1 MKRFSSA
8 LVVLLLVCGLA
19 GCKSGKE
26 HYSAEGTVV
35 AVHLGDRKIKI
46 AHEDIP
52 GYMPAMTMTFEVA
65 PDVPL
70 GDLSAGDRVRFGFDA
85 WPEHIRITEMKKI
98 GGGKAKNTKR

>member
-1 MKRFSSA
+1 MIF
-8 LVVLLLVCGLA
+8 LLLSGLA
-19 GCKSGKE
+19 GCKPGKE

-35 AVHLGDRKIKI
+35 AVHQSDRKIKI
-46 AHEDIP
+46 AHGDIP

-70 GDLSAGDRVRFGFDA
+70 GGLSAGDRVSFGFDA

-98 GGGKAKNTKR
+98 GAGKENDTKR